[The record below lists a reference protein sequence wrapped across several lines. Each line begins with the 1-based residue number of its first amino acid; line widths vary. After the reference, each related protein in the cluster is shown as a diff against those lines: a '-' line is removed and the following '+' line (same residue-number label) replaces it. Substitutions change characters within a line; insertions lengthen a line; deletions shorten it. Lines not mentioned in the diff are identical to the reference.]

1 MEELKA
7 TLSKQQR
14 RALKESSDGMYS
26 KKKRSDGSTQVT
38 GGKRLRSSGAYP
50 PEFGKKVAKLFL
62 KGYNVLWILFTSE
75 F

>member
-1 MEELKA
+1 MEELKT

-14 RALKESSDGMYS
+14 RALKESSDGMYT
-26 KKKRSDGSTQVT
+26 KKKRPDGSTQVT

-62 KGYNVLWILFTSE
+62 KGHDVLWIWFTSL